1 MLKVNQLSKDL
12 NMKSK
17 ELTELL
23 SGKGIALKS
32 QQTLKPEEFN
42 VIFET
47 ITNGYQIEN
56 IEDYLDGI
64 TYIPSKKKV
73 AADQTQSPQKKKS
86 KYRFII

>member
-1 MLKVNQLSKDL
+1 MAANQNTSLLKVNQLSKDL

-17 ELTELL
+17 ELAELMAD
-23 SGKGIALKS
+23 KGLALKS

-47 ITNGYQIEN
+47 ITGGNQIEN

-64 TYIPSKKKV
+64 T
-73 AADQTQSPQKKKS
+73 
-86 KYRFII
+86 